1 MIVLFSC
8 WSPKLCYMASY
19 LKGLA
24 AEKIPY
30 YYGYMVKMITTTN
43 IQYGYEG
50 HNRMEERTSQWGG
63 FPLFIVLG
71 RDNSVDTQRNT

>member
-1 MIVLFSC
+1 
-8 WSPKLCYMASY
+8 MASC

-30 YYGYMVKMITTTN
+30 YYGYMVKLITITN

-63 FPLFIVLG
+63 FPLFFVPSKIVSCKKKQG
-71 RDNSVDTQRNT
+71 CM